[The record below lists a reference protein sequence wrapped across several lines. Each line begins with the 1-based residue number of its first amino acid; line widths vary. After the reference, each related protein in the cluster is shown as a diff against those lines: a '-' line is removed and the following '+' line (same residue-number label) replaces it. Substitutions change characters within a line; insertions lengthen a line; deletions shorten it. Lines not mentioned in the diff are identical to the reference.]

1 MCILPPP
8 RRLVRLLLLLPVGLA
23 SAACEGPPVGP
34 APPTAIVAPPAPA
47 SPTAALAPAAP
58 TAASRRAAPGC
69 GPALA
74 PPLRLDGRGDPY
86 LPRLGNAGYAAQHY
100 TLDLRVDPDTDVLS
114 GTVTMQAQT
123 LQGLGAFDL
132 DFQGLTI
139 DDITVD
145 GARAVYFRDGAE
157 LVIQFPQPVPP
168 GTRFTSAVT
177 YHGRPQPAPAKAVP
191 ITIGWQR
198 GTHGTFVADE
208 PEGAETWYPVSD
220 HPCDKATYTLRITVP
235 QPYVVAANG
244 LLRSADDHGTST
256 TYLWETRDPLASYL
270 VTVDIGD
277 FALRTDQGTGGLPIR
292 NYFPRDLA
300 DQAAQIFAPTK
311 DMIAFYSSRFGPYPF
326 DVYGV
331 VVVDADLNFS
341 LETQTLSLFG
351 RGVVG
356 DPAGASLVVAHELS
370 HQWFGDSVSLKSWQ
384 DIWLNEGFATYAQY
398 LWYEH
403 THDRAA
409 LDTVMQT
416 LRDTL
421 VGQRLPPP
429 GRPPLDDLFNAS
441 VYNRG
446 ALTLHALRRTVG
458 DDTFFRI
465 LQTYTARYRYG
476 NAGTADF
483 IAVAQEVSGRDL
495 RSLFDSWLYA
505 DAVPALP

>member
-1 MCILPPP
+1 
-8 RRLVRLLLLLPVGLA
+8 
-23 SAACEGPPVGP
+23 
-34 APPTAIVAPPAPA
+34 
-47 SPTAALAPAAP
+47 
-58 TAASRRAAPGC
+58 
-69 GPALA
+69 
-74 PPLRLDGRGDPY
+74 
-86 LPRLGNAGYAAQHY
+86 
-100 TLDLRVDPDTDVLS
+100 
-114 GTVTMQAQT
+114 
-123 LQGLGAFDL
+123 
-132 DFQGLTI
+132 
-139 DDITVD
+139 
-145 GARAVYFRDGAE
+145 
-157 LVIQFPQPVPP
+157 
-168 GTRFTSAVT
+168 
-177 YHGRPQPAPAKAVP
+177 
-191 ITIGWQR
+191 
-198 GTHGTFVADE
+198 
-208 PEGAETWYPVSD
+208 
-220 HPCDKATYTLRITVP
+220 
-235 QPYVVAANG
+235 
-244 LLRSADDHGTST
+244 
-256 TYLWETRDPLASYL
+256 
-270 VTVDIGD
+270 
-277 FALRTDQGTGGLPIR
+277 
-292 NYFPRDLA
+292 
-300 DQAAQIFAPTK
+300 
-311 DMIAFYSSRFGPYPF
+311 
-326 DVYGV
+326 
-331 VVVDADLNFS
+331 ADLNFS